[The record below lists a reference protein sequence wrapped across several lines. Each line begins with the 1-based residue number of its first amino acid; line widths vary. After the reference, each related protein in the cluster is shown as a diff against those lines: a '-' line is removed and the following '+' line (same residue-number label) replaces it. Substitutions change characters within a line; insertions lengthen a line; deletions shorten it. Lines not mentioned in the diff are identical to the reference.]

1 VGILDHIFG
10 SRTRSRLRPPVGA
23 EVQERLARYVEEAR
37 AGQWTADVMPLASLE
52 PILAASPRDQIE
64 TLHLAFAF
72 WQEHRESL
80 RSESGGEPYDP
91 AAHWISHRV
100 AELAARLLR
109 RSLPLT
115 PDDLVSLL
123 EQAVDPANALP
134 VRGVLRAIE
143 RHLDGAPSVGV
154 LRDALERA
162 AHTLRSLPG
171 ADALDLVER
180 VTALLSGATAD
191 VAGVEIEAVDGWT
204 HRLLE
209 IFAEQPD
216 VESLS

>member
-80 RSESGGEPYDP
+80 R
-91 AAHWISHRV
+91 
-100 AELAARLLR
+100 
-109 RSLPLT
+109 RSL
-115 PDDLVSLL
+115 DR
-123 EQAVDPANALP
+123 ARHRGHRDPSGP
-134 VRGVLRAIE
+134 M
-143 RHLDGAPSVGV
+143 
-154 LRDALERA
+154 
-162 AHTLRSLPG
+162 PG
-171 ADALDLVER
+171 L
-180 VTALLSGATAD
+180 
-191 VAGVEIEAVDGWT
+191 
-204 HRLLE
+204 
-209 IFAEQPD
+209 
-216 VESLS
+216 